1 MNILSSLTA
10 PKLHTVLFSMTNS
23 WILVSLLIYSGYE
36 KDFVNILTFL
46 SIWAL
51 LFAGLLAKVKG
62 FKIANGVFSVGF
74 LIMIMIG
81 IFNLVITSLEINTVN
96 SIEYSKIIFYFLFS
110 ILVFISSG
118 YVTYA
123 TLINRNFKLLYLNKD
138 DVSDKVKT
146 IWKSVAIIIIS
157 IMLFITLSDIGYI

>member
-96 SIEYSKIIFYFLFS
+96 
-110 ILVFISSG
+110 
-118 YVTYA
+118 
-123 TLINRNFKLLYLNKD
+123 
-138 DVSDKVKT
+138 T
-146 IWKSVAIIIIS
+146 I
-157 IMLFITLSDIGYI
+157 

>member
-110 ILVFISSG
+110 ILVLISSG
-118 YVTYA
+118 YVNYA
-123 TLINRNFKLLYLNKD
+123 TLINKNFKLLYLNKD